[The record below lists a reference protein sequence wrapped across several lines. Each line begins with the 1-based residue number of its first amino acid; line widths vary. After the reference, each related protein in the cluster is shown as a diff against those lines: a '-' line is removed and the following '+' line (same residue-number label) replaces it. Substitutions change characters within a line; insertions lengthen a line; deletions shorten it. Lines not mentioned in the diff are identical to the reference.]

1 MVQMGP
7 NFQIGFY
14 NFTTTG
20 VPNLGFQLP
29 LETPVPRV
37 VTLFLLG
44 MEKVQFRGFSDF
56 AVEYLLKEISSS
68 RGFFF

>member
-1 MVQMGP
+1 MVQMGQKLVHCIDIV
-7 NFQIGFY
+7 FSVS
-14 NFTTTG
+14 

-37 VTLFLLG
+37 VTLTLLG
-44 MEKVQFRGFSDF
+44 TQKVQFLGFSDF